1 MVGIMAAVAIL
12 FIKPRSLAAS
22 ARGYTDEV
30 AALCDAVRQRAV
42 ASHMYQRV
50 EVAEDGVV
58 HWQWQP
64 PDAGLLEPS
73 IPIVVGEWKRVG
85 ALSVPPEVLINAV
98 SIQTHVDPD
107 TDLPDPG
114 ENLPAD
120 IIFTPEGTTLQP
132 ATIFIEDSHSEN
144 RARVAIYPAT
154 GSVYAYQEW

>member
-1 MVGIMAAVAIL
+1 MVGIMAAVALL
-12 FIKPRSLAAS
+12 FIKPRSLSAS
-22 ARGYTDEV
+22 SRGYADEV

-42 ASHMYQRV
+42 ASHIYQRV
-50 EVAEDGVV
+50 EVATDGVV
-58 HWQWQP
+58 QWQWQP
-64 PDAGLLEPS
+64 PDAGLLEPT
-73 IPIVVGEWKRVG
+73 IPIEPDEWKRVG
-85 ALSVPPEVLINAV
+85 SAPVPAEVLISAV
-98 SIQTHVDPD
+98 SIKTHVDRD
-107 TDLPDPG
+107 TDVPDPG